1 MKISRLLVLSAL
13 WLVGLSA
20 NAADLIERTAPTNAD
35 VAEVSVGFEA
45 DHQYLLYNT
54 GKGEFFSQGGAW
66 GTKAC
71 SCPEK
76 EYANRMY
83 FTKYL
88 DEAGEWDGVTYIF
101 KIYSTVRNNS
111 YSWHE
116 CFFDSETAMFVDRAS
131 QANLYWEIESAGGQ
145 NYHLMAA
152 SLNPSIH
159 GDGLYVGCPDD
170 AVADADNL
178 DSNRQYGTVVPI
190 SPKTDENIDWVFYDA
205 AIFDVFDAAESLKTL
220 ILEAE
225 SAGISVASAVAVY
238 NNLNSTLE
246 QINDAIAALKDAM
259 ANNIQNATGHN
270 PQDASS
276 WIVNG
281 TFDTI
286 GDFHGWEGSSFGAG
300 GTTSTNAE
308 HYSKTYDTY
317 QDITVGYPGLYGVKV
332 NAFYRAGSI
341 SAAYEHYTAC
351 DDESKYGRIYVSADG
366 VENEVPIV
374 SIYEGAEKEKP
385 EHGAGLE
392 GSNGYWIP
400 NSMAD
405 TEKYMHQNG
414 RYKNIIP
421 VEVTGD
427 LTLRIG
433 VRKDVT
439 IDTDWSIFDDFG
451 LVYFG
456 NGDDRYFSIP
466 SMVADCIADVET
478 EGEMV
483 SEQYVEGFKSLKSNP
498 TGNSVEAVLQYRE
511 QLVSAKAA
519 LMKNMSLWK
528 ELESAWNKA
537 QADILNHAD
546 DFDQNSDS
554 YIWLEDGKYDFDRLV
569 SYDKTNEE
577 IEEEIA
583 TINEMITDCLTHTS
597 GNVDVTGLL
606 VNPAFT
612 GNANGWTREAAGGGN
627 VAYGENCYEA
637 WNNANFDI
645 YQEVQNAPVG
655 VYRIQVQGFYRYL
668 RGQNAWN
675 EYKAQNSEYVKPG
688 GAPCFVYMNSKATP
702 FMNVFDEKIT
712 DSSIYRNTGRTLHIT
727 DDDEG
732 EFWFPDQ
739 MDSSADAFAQPST
752 MEGMEEFNM
761 YTQTAWGIVAREGD
775 VMRIGVKGQSNQG
788 GDSWVIFDNF
798 KLMRMEPTVEVVQP
812 VLVEEIETANDL
824 FAKPMGKTQKNAL
837 RDAINAAKSAV
848 NGSNGQDM
856 FDALQALF
864 DAEDNCHASIE
875 KFQVLVDAQKRLAI
889 AQQDAVTNLD
899 AEVAAMMDKLNGALN
914 EGTIEDDDVDAL
926 VEEVDALIVRL
937 NTPDYSNASDSNPA
951 DFSGLIKNGTYS
963 DNNQDGWTA
972 ELEKVGDGDTNYTAS
987 SNVGEVFSQ
996 NFDYYQSIIGLP
1008 AGTYELKVQAFY
1020 RAGLADEDYAT
1031 VDDAS
1036 MNNASLYAAT
1046 AEGTFAKALKRL
1058 GSEPNSNDTETV
1070 TEGYAWAQQY
1080 VAPTEDSDEVL
1091 GFEVANNT
1099 STASQ
1104 EFDADKY
1111 HNSIILKVGDDG
1123 ALRLGL
1129 RKSSWIEKDW
1139 TCFDNWELLYY
1150 GTNSS
1155 KTPDAAGVSEMNL
1168 GNNVKMVEY
1177 FTVDGRRADAAHKGL
1192 VIMKQTMSNGNVV
1205 VKKTIK

>member
-1 MKISRLLVLSAL
+1 MLMKISRLLVLSAL

-20 NAADLIERTAPTNAD
+20 NAADLIERTEPTNAD
-35 VAEVSVGFEA
+35 VPKTAVAFVEGR
-45 DHQYLLYNT
+45 QYLLYNVT
-54 GKGEFFSQGGAW
+54 AEKYFTQGNTW
-66 GTKAC
+66 GTRGCVGPESSAVRIKVAKYTIDEVWDEATYEIQDYVSPRTGNYSWYKAC
-71 SCPEK
+71 
-76 EYANRMY
+76 ANASG
-83 FTKYL
+83 
-88 DEAGEWDGVTYIF
+88 D
-101 KIYSTVRNNS
+101 IYTDQNGRGASD
-111 YSWHE
+111 
-116 CFFDSETAMFVDRAS
+116 FDSFV
-131 QANLYWEIESAGGQ
+131 EILPQGNNTYRIMLSTD
-145 NYHLMAA
+145 AA
-152 SLNPSIH
+152 LNTKVQS
-159 GDGLYVGCPDD
+159 DGTQFWGRDD
-170 AVADADNL
+170 AVDQDFSNAWADLED
-178 DSNRQYGTVVPI
+178 DSERYPLSALLTEG
-190 SPKTDENIDWVFYDA
+190 DGHHIDWQFFDA
-205 AIFDVFDAAESLKTL
+205 SCFDIFDAAESLKAV
-220 ILEAE
+220 IQDAE
-225 SAGISVASAVAVY
+225 TAGIDVASAAAVY

-246 QINDAIAALKDAM
+246 QINAAIAALKDAM

-270 PQDASS
+270 PQDASA

-286 GDFHGWEGSSFGAG
+286 GDFHGWDGTSFGAG

-317 QDITVGYPGLYGVKV
+317 QDITVEYPGLYGVRV

-374 SIYEGAEKEKP
+374 SIYEGAEKVKP

-537 QADILNHAD
+537 QADILNNAD

-606 VNPAFT
+606 K
-612 GNANGWTREAAGGGN
+612 NADFSLNSWDGWTREAASGGN
-627 VAYGENCYEA
+627 VQVSNSCAEA

-668 RGQNAWN
+668 RGTNAWSN
-675 EYKAQNSEYVKPG
+675 RNVYGKGKEKEV
-688 GAPCFVYMNSKATP
+688 PCYVYMNQKATP
-702 FMNVFDEKIT
+702 FMNIFEELIT
-712 DSSIYRNTGRTLHIT
+712 DEGIYTAGSHDTFT
-727 DDDEG
+727 DDETGTTYYYPND
-732 EFWFPDQ
+732 
-739 MDSSADAFAQPST
+739 MTTAAAAFASPST
-752 MEGMEEFNM
+752 LEGMEEFDM

-775 VMRIGVKGQSNQG
+775 VMRVGVKGQSNQG

-812 VLVEEIETANDL
+812 VLAEEIETAQAL
-824 FAKPMGKTQKNAL
+824 LAQPMGKTQRNAL
-837 RDAINAAKSAV
+837 SSAV
-848 NGSNGQDM
+848 QAAATAVSGSNGQAM

-875 KFQVLVDAQKRLAI
+875 KFQVLVDAKKRLAI
-889 AQQDAVTNLD
+889 ASEDAVTNLD
-899 AEVAAMMDKLNGALN
+899 AEVAAMMEKLDGALTQ
-914 EGTIEDDDVDAL
+914 GTIEDEDVDAL

-951 DFSGLIKNGTYS
+951 DFSGLIKNNSYS

-972 ELEKVGDGDTNYTAS
+972 ELGKEGSDANYTAA
-987 SNVGEVFSQ
+987 NGVGEVFNQ
-996 NFDYYQSIIGLP
+996 NYTYYQDLVGLP

-1020 RAGLADEDYAT
+1020 RAGYAADDYAN
-1031 VDDAS
+1031 VEDAS
-1036 MNNASLYAAT
+1036 MNNAYLYATT
-1046 AEGTFAKALKRL
+1046 AEGDFAKAVVRL
-1058 GSEPNSNDTETV
+1058 GSEPNSNETEEV
-1070 TEGYAWAQQY
+1070 TAGYAWAEEY
-1080 VAPTEDSDEVL
+1080 VY
-1091 GFEVANNT
+1091 EVAN
-1099 STASQ
+1099 STASADQ
-1104 EFDADKY
+1104 EFAADKY
-1111 HNSIILKVGDDG
+1111 HNTIILKVGEDG
-1123 ALRLGL
+1123 KLRLGL
-1129 RKSSWIEKDW
+1129 MKSSWIEKDW
-1139 TCFDNWELLYY
+1139 TCFDNWELMYY
-1150 GTNSS
+1150 GKNSG
-1155 KTPDAAGVSEMNL
+1155 KTPDGAGVNEMM
-1168 GNNVKMVEY
+1168 GNNQQKVEF
-1177 FTVDGRRADAAHKGL
+1177 FTIDGRRIGSAHKGL